1 MRHDTRQ
8 YLATLNAETLI
19 TIIEGLCGFG
29 GFDVNHGADPSDGKP
44 IVYGSH
50 HLHGTFT
57 LANVDE
63 KAVPKWEMGEA
74 RFVCNNNMN
83 RTDNGCGC
91 KQDPPCLG
99 CVPEKYRG
107 FYATIQY
114 YDEDESKYV
123 FICNS
128 QQMENDATDDGHVF
142 YYYDG
147 TPEKF
152 MKDYGADRGRGC
164 SDWYAVAVEGV
175 SPPPEPNRLHL
186 YKVYT
191 IDDDLVESDPVFVM
205 ARSEDG
211 AACLY
216 HKARARDLENIICE
230 VIVDKVQDAEV
241 CDE

>member
-1 MRHDTRQ
+1 MSIDMNPARTYTVRIEADFEKINDV
-8 YLATLNAETLI
+8 LAE
-19 TIIEGLCGFG
+19 
-29 GFDVNHGADPSDGKP
+29 
-44 IVYGSH
+44 
-50 HLHGTFT
+50 
-57 LANVDE
+57 
-63 KAVPKWEMGEA
+63 AVGNEIDAYE
-74 RFVCNNNMN
+74 F
-83 RTDNGCGC
+83 GCGC
-91 KQDPPCLG
+91 KQDPPCMG
-99 CVPEKYRG
+99 CNKPSEKYRG

-114 YDEDESKYV
+114 YDEDEAKYV

-128 QQMENDATDDGHVF
+128 QQMENDADDDGHVF

-147 TPEKF
+147 TPEQF

-175 SPPPEPNRLHL
+175 RPPAEEPNRLHL

-191 IDDDLVESDPVFVM
+191 IDVNLCESEPIFVM

-211 AACLY
+211 AACLF
-216 HKARARDLENIICE
+216 HKARARDLENFICE